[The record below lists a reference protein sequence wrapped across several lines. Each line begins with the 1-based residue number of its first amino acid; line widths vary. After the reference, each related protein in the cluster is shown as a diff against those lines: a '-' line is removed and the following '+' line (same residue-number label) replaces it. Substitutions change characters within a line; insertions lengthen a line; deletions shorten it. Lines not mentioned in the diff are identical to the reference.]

1 VSYVVALKSGNSIDS
16 YFEWPP
22 NICKPFFFVAGRMNT
37 VLEPGT
43 QQHRQ
48 FIIDS
53 DHYVDYRRHMDTIST
68 VKSLGALAQ
77 ESRLAAFRLLVRR
90 GVEGMAAGEIARAL
104 SIPHNTMSSH
114 LAIMANAGLVTSRR
128 ESRSIIY
135 SIDFG
140 GTRELLS
147 FLMEDC
153 CQGQPELCAPVL
165 DSVLPGCCAPN
176 SSNGENHE
184 TSAR

>member
-1 VSYVVALKSGNSIDS
+1 
-16 YFEWPP
+16 
-22 NICKPFFFVAGRMNT
+22 
-37 VLEPGT
+37 
-43 QQHRQ
+43 
-48 FIIDS
+48 
-53 DHYVDYRRHMDTIST
+53 MDITTT

-77 ESRLAAFRLLVRR
+77 ESRLTAFRLLVRR
-90 GVEGMAAGEIARAL
+90 GDEGMAAGEIARTL

-135 SIDFG
+135 SIDFS

-165 DSVLPGCCAPN
+165 DSVLPGCCAAN
-176 SSNGENHE
+176 
-184 TSAR
+184 R